1 MRRRGQKRGRSA
13 GGGSGSSSSKQGG
26 QSRALDEELDW
37 AVPSSDDEG
46 DGAALSSRLHG
57 AYEDPDAEGSDEEEQ
72 ETPDERKLR

>member
-1 MRRRGQKRGRSA
+1 M
-13 GGGSGSSSSKQGG
+13 
-26 QSRALDEELDW
+26 
-37 AVPSSDDEG
+37 PSSEDEG